1 MKQYFK
7 NNLYKIIFCALLLA
21 MVQSTKAQTDI
32 DGLMMEKNFFCV
44 GPTAGYSSWK
54 NYWEGTNKRENLN
67 LGRVSTTHFMLMGNY
82 GITSKLNVLVGL
94 PYIKTKASAGQL
106 AGQKGLQDLSL
117 FIKWQAYSKHIWK
130 GHLNTFLTAGYS
142 TPVSNYTPD
151 LLPLSIGLHSKNTTL
166 RLMADYQVNN
176 WFASVSG
183 SYIYRSNVKLDRNTY
198 YTTEMHYTN
207 EVKMPDASQFN
218 FRAGYR
224 SSTWIFEAIL
234 DKWTTLGGF
243 DITKNNMPFV
253 SNKMNA
259 TTLGLH
265 IKYEADFIN
274 GLSFVA
280 DGSTTVAGRNVGQSS
295 GFGGGIFYILDFSKK
310 KKSTKEVKKTDNKT
324 QIK

>member
-1 MKQYFK
+1 MMKHVL
-7 NNLYKIIFCALLLA
+7 NKIIMFGLLLA
-21 MVQSTKAQTDI
+21 MVKPALAQTDL
-32 DGLMMEKNFFCV
+32 DGLMMEKNFFCI

-54 NYWEGTNKRENLN
+54 KYWEGTNKRENLN
-67 LGRVSTTHFMLMGNY
+67 LGRVSNTHFMLMGNY
-82 GITSKLNVLVGL
+82 GISGKLNVLFGL

-117 FIKWQAYSKHIWK
+117 FIKWQAWDKHIGK
-130 GHLNTFLTAGYS
+130 GHVKTFFTGGYS
-142 TPVSNYTPD
+142 FPVSKYTPD
-151 LLPLSIGLHSKNTTL
+151 LLPLSIGLRSKNATF
-166 RLMADYQVNN
+166 RVMADYQRGNL
-176 WFASVSG
+176 FASASG
-183 SYIYRSNVKLDRNTY
+183 SYIYRSNITLDRNTY
-198 YTTEMHYTN
+198 YTTELHYTN

-243 DITKNNMPFV
+243 DITKNNMPFA

-265 IKYEADFIN
+265 IKYDTDFVN

-280 DGSTTVAGRNVGQSS
+280 DGNTTIAGRNVGQSS
-295 GFGGGIFYILDFSKK
+295 GFSGGLFYILDFSKK
-310 KKSTKEVKKTDNKT
+310 KKSKASEKTDNKT
-324 QIK
+324 KTK